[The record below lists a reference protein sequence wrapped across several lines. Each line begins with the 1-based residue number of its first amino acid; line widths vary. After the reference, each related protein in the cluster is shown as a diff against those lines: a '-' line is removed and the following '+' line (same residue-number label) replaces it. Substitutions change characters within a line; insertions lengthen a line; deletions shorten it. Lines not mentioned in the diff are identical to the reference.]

1 MGMFYVA
8 ACGDV
13 IALIRLEGETSF
25 KDHPK
30 VGIV

>member
-1 MGMFYVA
+1 MGMFDVTV
-8 ACGDV
+8 CGGV

-30 VGIV
+30 IGIV